1 MIQVD
6 QKENIR
12 RLYFIKRHSIRQ
24 IAEELHHSRKTVR
37 KAIVDASIPQYHLA
51 VAKPSPVM
59 GPYQET
65 IRSWLEADKNQ
76 PAKQRHTAHR
86 IYERLTS
93 EHGFTGAERTVR
105 EHVAKLKRTL
115 EELSIPLGF
124 DPGADAQCDWGEA
137 QVCMLGKVQSVQ
149 AFCMKLSYSG
159 KPFVMAFPTQRQEAF
174 FEGQRRAFEW
184 YEGVPMRISYDNLT
198 TAVRRVLQGRNRDE
212 QNTFIAFRSHYLFES
227 HFATPKQPREQ
238 GRVESLVGYMRRNY
252 FVPVPEVASFEEL
265 NRMLLIRLQED
276 DKRQV
281 SGKAMT
287 IGEAWQEEKSRLL
300 PLPRFPH
307 RCCISRP
314 VRANNLSM
322 VSFDGNRYSVP
333 AEYGFSRLTLH
344 AYVWRIEVACG
355 DRVIAIHERCYDK
368 GREVTDVDHYL
379 PLLIQR
385 PGAFP
390 YARPVRKWKMP
401 PVYREIYEAL
411 CRKHDGYGV
420 REFLQVLALGR
431 VYGKEAVEQAMSQAL
446 AENFVS
452 SDRIR
457 QLVLSTDPRVNQDAP
472 GSYLGQV
479 KVVLPDLGQFDRLRP
494 ALVPP
499 SHHEVSKVGG
509 ATAAAAGG
517 E

>member
-6 QKENIR
+6 QKETIR

-24 IAEELHHSRKTVR
+24 IAGELHHSRKTVR
-37 KAIVDASIPQYHLA
+37 KAIADASIPQYHLA
-51 VAKPSPVM
+51 AAKPSLVI
-59 GPYQET
+59 GPYLET
-65 IRSWLEADKNQ
+65 VKGWLEADKSR

-86 IYERLTS
+86 IYERLVS

-105 EHVAKLKRTL
+105 EHVAKLKQTL
-115 EELSIPLGF
+115 EELSIPLEF

-137 QVCMLGKVQSVQ
+137 QAYMAGKLRSVQ
-149 AFCMKLSYSG
+149 ALCIKLSYSG

-198 TAVRRVLQGRNRDE
+198 TAVRKVLQGRNRDE
-212 QNTFIAFRSHYLFES
+212 QNVFIAFRSHYLFES

-252 FVPVPEVASFEEL
+252 FVPIPEVASFEEL
-265 NRMLLIRLQED
+265 NRMLLTRLQED
-276 DKRQV
+276 DKRPV
-281 SGKAMT
+281 PGKATT

-314 VRANNLSM
+314 VRANHLSL
-322 VSFDGNRYSVP
+322 VNFDCNRYSVP
-333 AEYGFSRLTLH
+333 AEYGFSRLILH
-344 AYVWRIEVACG
+344 AYVWRIQIACG
-355 DRVIAIHERCYDK
+355 DRIIATHERCYDK
-368 GREVTDVDHYL
+368 GQEIMEVDHYL

-390 YARPVRKWKMP
+390 YARPVRQWKMP
-401 PVYREIYEAL
+401 AVYREIHGAL
-411 CRKHDGYGV
+411 CRKHNGYGV

-431 VYGKEAVEQAMSQAL
+431 MYGKEAVERAMSQAL
-446 AENFVS
+446 AENRVS
-452 SDRIR
+452 SERIR
-457 QLVLSTDPRVNQDAP
+457 QLVLGNDPRVNQGASS
-472 GSYLGQV
+472 GYLGQA
-479 KVVLPDLGQFDRLRP
+479 KVVLPDLGQFDRLR
-494 ALVPP
+494 
-499 SHHEVSKVGG
+499 
-509 ATAAAAGG
+509 AAVTAGG
-517 E
+517 SE